1 MEHSGADSGSCS
13 ISITPHPKLVNL
25 ETATCKQRHDGILNP
40 HCASRT
46 LNIVIL
52 AISLLIGFGV
62 SAFAMA
68 VALFIFSVA
77 SDLDR

>member
-1 MEHSGADSGSCS
+1 
-13 ISITPHPKLVNL
+13 LNL
-25 ETATCKQRHDGILNP
+25 

-62 SAFAMA
+62 STFAMA
-68 VALFIFSVA
+68 VALLIFSVA